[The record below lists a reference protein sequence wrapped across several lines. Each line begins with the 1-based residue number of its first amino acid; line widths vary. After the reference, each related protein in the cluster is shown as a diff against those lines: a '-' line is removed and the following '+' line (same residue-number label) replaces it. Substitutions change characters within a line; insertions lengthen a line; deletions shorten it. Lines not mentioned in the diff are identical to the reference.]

1 MFSRRRMDFER
12 VLRDLVT
19 DFIEREIPYALI
31 GGFALGALGI
41 PRATMDLD
49 FLVTKDALRR
59 VDEVMRRRGYRL
71 RYRSQNVSQFA
82 ADLTSLGRVD
92 FLHAFRTIATGMME
106 RALEVAAFDGS
117 LRLRT
122 LRPDDIIGLKVQAL
136 TNDPRR
142 ERRDLADIE
151 LLAERYADEMDW
163 NRVREYFALFE
174 RLDLYE
180 EIRDAHGPPEQG

>member
-19 DFIEREIPYALI
+19 DFIEHEIPYALI

-59 VDEVMRRRGYRL
+59 VDEVMRQRGYRL

-92 FLHAFRTIATGMME
+92 FLHAFRAIATGMME

-122 LRPDDIIGLKVQAL
+122 LRPDDIVGLKVQAL

-163 NRVREYFALFE
+163 RRVREYFALFG

-180 EIRDAHGPPEQG
+180 EIRDTHGPPEQG